1 MGTKEITVRGI
12 NSRLFSKI
20 LTNILLIKNL
30 PLHYRMCG
38 RRKQTFSPDSPYQY
52 LENLIKSHPEIRE
65 RTAIR
70 RERQITY
77 RQLQLDIEKIA
88 GFLYWKCGTRKG
100 ENIAIC
106 GRGSIE
112 GIESFFAMNKIG
124 AINARIFNGA
134 KREKI
139 RENLLLFQPRTILTD
154 SSNLSEIGQAICDS
168 PVETLIVMDK
178 AENDQIMN
186 FQGLHPDIKI
196 YQWGEVMA
204 AQPPEIGHEQVT
216 IKDPAAI
223 LYTSG
228 SNGDP
233 KPIMIS
239 NQVYVEMPRIVKTT
253 TNQKICDGEKVVG
266 VVSHEYPYAAI
277 NSTTMI
283 LLMGKTLILPDNDK
297 NGGLDFRHLLGLK
310 PHKIQAIPNFY
321 KLLEL
326 YGQDEKLNLQLDFL
340 KNIVSGG
347 EVFLEEEKIETLSF
361 MKKHGGTPLLIDG
374 FGFGELGSAT
384 ALKFGLNNYFLL
396 MNGVRVKAVDPDTY
410 KELESGREG
419 ILCITSP
426 CIADGY
432 YKNEEATRKAFL
444 MDEKGVRWFVSDTY
458 GSVHGLTKR
467 LIKLGGRVREYF
479 ITGDGKGNFVKV
491 YAGNVEGAIMG
502 AGIVRDCI
510 VVPSNEKGMPHPVAY
525 VCIKEEEE
533 NLTTEEICEAIQ
545 IACAKLENFAQPVR
559 IIVEKEIKRTPAGK
573 KDYGFYLGKD

>member
-1 MGTKEITVRGI
+1 
-12 NSRLFSKI
+12 
-20 LTNILLIKNL
+20 
-30 PLHYRMCG
+30 MCG
-38 RRKQTFSPDSPYQY
+38 RKEQTFLPGSPYQY

-65 RTAIR
+65 RTAIQC
-70 RERQITY
+70 ERQITY
-77 RQLQLDIEKIA
+77 RQMQLDIEKIA

-134 KREKI
+134 KCEKI
-139 RENLLLFQPRTILTD
+139 RENILLFQAHTILTD
-154 SSNLSEIGQAICDS
+154 SSNLDEIGQAIYDS
-168 PVETLIVMDK
+168 PVKTLVVMDK
-178 AENDQIMN
+178 DGNDQIIN
-186 FQGLHPDIKI
+186 FQSTHPDIKI
-196 YQWGEVMA
+196 YQWDEVIA
-204 AQPPEIGHEQVT
+204 DNFPKIEHEQVT
-216 IKDPAAI
+216 IKAPAAI

-239 NQVYVEMPRIVKTT
+239 NQVYIEMLRIVKTT
-253 TNQKICDGEKVVG
+253 TNQRICDGEKVVG

-283 LLMGKTLILPDNDK
+283 LLMGKTLILPDNNK
-297 NGGLDFRHLLGLK
+297 NGELDFSRLLELK

-326 YGQDEKLNLQLDFL
+326 YGQDEKLDLQLDFL

-347 EVFLEEEKIETLSF
+347 EVFLDEEKIETLSF

-374 FGFGELGSAT
+374 FGFGELGSAA
-384 ALKFGLNNYFLL
+384 ALKFGLNSYFLL
-396 MNGVRVKAVDPDTY
+396 MNGVRVKAVAPDTY
-410 KELESGREG
+410 KELEVDREG

-432 YKNEEATRKAFL
+432 YKNEEATKKAFL
-444 MDEKGVRWFVSDTY
+444 TDEKGVRWFVSDTY

-467 LIKLGGRVREYF
+467 LVKLGGRVREYF

-502 AGIVRDCI
+502 AGVVRDCI
-510 VVPSNEKGMPHPVAY
+510 VVPSNEKGIPHPIAY
-525 VCIKEEEE
+525 ICIKDEE
-533 NLTTEEICEAIQ
+533 NLTTEEICEAIR
-545 IACAKLENFAQPVR
+545 IACAKLEDFAKPVR
-559 IIVEKEIKRTPAGK
+559 IIEEKEIKRTPAGK
-573 KDYGFYLGKD
+573 KDYGYYRGKI

>member
-38 RRKQTFSPDSPYQY
+38 RKEQTFLPGSPYQY

-65 RTAIR
+65 RTAIQC
-70 RERQITY
+70 ERQITY
-77 RQLQLDIEKIA
+77 RQMQLDIEKIA

-134 KREKI
+134 KCEKI
-139 RENLLLFQPRTILTD
+139 RENILLFQAHTILTD
-154 SSNLSEIGQAICDS
+154 SSNLDEIGQAIYDS
-168 PVETLIVMDK
+168 PVKTLVVMDK
-178 AENDQIMN
+178 DGNDQIIN
-186 FQGLHPDIKI
+186 FQSTHPDIKI
-196 YQWGEVMA
+196 YQWDEVIA
-204 AQPPEIGHEQVT
+204 DNFPKIEHEQVT
-216 IKDPAAI
+216 IKAPAAI

-239 NQVYVEMPRIVKTT
+239 NQVYIEMLRIVKTT
-253 TNQKICDGEKVVG
+253 TNQRICDGEKVVG

-283 LLMGKTLILPDNDK
+283 LLMGKTLILPDNNK
-297 NGGLDFRHLLGLK
+297 NGELDFSRLLELK

-326 YGQDEKLNLQLDFL
+326 YGQDEKLDLQLDFL

-347 EVFLEEEKIETLSF
+347 EVFLDEEKIETLSF
-361 MKKHGGTPLLIDG
+361 MKKYGGTPLLIDG
-374 FGFGELGSAT
+374 FGFGELGSAA
-384 ALKFGLNNYFLL
+384 ALKFGLNSYFLL
-396 MNGVRVKAVDPDTY
+396 MNGVRVKAVAPDTY
-410 KELESGREG
+410 KELEVDREG

-432 YKNEEATRKAFL
+432 YKNEEATKKAFL
-444 MDEKGVRWFVSDTY
+444 TDEKGVRWFVSDTY

-467 LIKLGGRVREYF
+467 LVKLGGRVREYF

-502 AGIVRDCI
+502 AGVVRDCI
-510 VVPSNEKGMPHPVAY
+510 VVPSNEKGIPHPIAY
-525 VCIKEEEE
+525 ICIKDEE
-533 NLTTEEICEAIQ
+533 NLTTEEICEAIR
-545 IACAKLENFAQPVR
+545 IACAKLEDFAKPVR
-559 IIVEKEIKRTPAGK
+559 IIEEKEIKRTPAGK
-573 KDYGFYLGKD
+573 KDYGYYRGKI

>member
-38 RRKQTFSPDSPYQY
+38 RKEQTFLPGSPYQY

-65 RTAIR
+65 RTAIQC
-70 RERQITY
+70 ERQITY
-77 RQLQLDIEKIA
+77 RQMQLDIEKIA

-134 KREKI
+134 KCEKI
-139 RENLLLFQPRTILTD
+139 RENILLFQAHTILTD
-154 SSNLSEIGQAICDS
+154 SSNLDEIGQAIYDS
-168 PVETLIVMDK
+168 PVKTLVVMDK
-178 AENDQIMN
+178 DGNDQIIN
-186 FQGLHPDIKI
+186 FQSTHPDIKI
-196 YQWGEVMA
+196 YQWDEVIA
-204 AQPPEIGHEQVT
+204 DNFPKIEHEQVT
-216 IKDPAAI
+216 IKAPAAI

-239 NQVYVEMPRIVKTT
+239 NQVYIEMLRIVKTT
-253 TNQKICDGEKVVG
+253 TNQRICDGEKVVG

-283 LLMGKTLILPDNDK
+283 LLMGKTLILPDNNK
-297 NGGLDFRHLLGLK
+297 NGELDFSRLLELK

-326 YGQDEKLNLQLDFL
+326 YGQDEKLDLQLDFL

-347 EVFLEEEKIETLSF
+347 EVFLDEEKIETLSF

-374 FGFGELGSAT
+374 FGFGELGSAA
-384 ALKFGLNNYFLL
+384 ALKFGLNSYFLL
-396 MNGVRVKAVDPDTY
+396 MNGVRVKAVAPDTY
-410 KELESGREG
+410 KELEVDREG

-432 YKNEEATRKAFL
+432 YKNEEATKKAFL
-444 MDEKGVRWFVSDTY
+444 TDEKGVRWFVSDTY

-467 LIKLGGRVREYF
+467 LVKLGGRVREYF

-502 AGIVRDCI
+502 AGVVRDCI
-510 VVPSNEKGMPHPVAY
+510 VVPSNEKGIPHPIAY
-525 VCIKEEEE
+525 ICIKDEE
-533 NLTTEEICEAIQ
+533 NLTTEEICEAIR
-545 IACAKLENFAQPVR
+545 IACAKLEDFAKPVR
-559 IIVEKEIKRTPAGK
+559 IIEEKEIKRTPAGK
-573 KDYGFYLGKD
+573 KDYGYYRGKD

>member
-30 PLHYRMCG
+30 PLHYRVCG
-38 RRKQTFSPDSPYQY
+38 RRKQTFSPVSPYQY

-77 RQLQLDIEKIA
+77 RQLQFDIEKIA

-134 KREKI
+134 KCEKI
-139 RENLLLFQPRTILTD
+139 RENLLLFQSRTILTD

-168 PVETLIVMDK
+168 PVETLVVMDK
-178 AENDQIMN
+178 AENNQIVN
-186 FQGLHPDIKI
+186 FQRLHPDIKI

-204 AQPPEIGHEQVT
+204 DQPPEIGHKQVT

-283 LLMGKTLILPDNDK
+283 LLM
-297 NGGLDFRHLLGLK
+297 
-310 PHKIQAIPNFY
+310 
-321 KLLEL
+321 
-326 YGQDEKLNLQLDFL
+326 
-340 KNIVSGG
+340 VS
-347 EVFLEEEKIETLSF
+347 I
-361 MKKHGGTPLLIDG
+361 
-374 FGFGELGSAT
+374 
-384 ALKFGLNNYFLL
+384 
-396 MNGVRVKAVDPDTY
+396 
-410 KELESGREG
+410 
-419 ILCITSP
+419 
-426 CIADGY
+426 
-432 YKNEEATRKAFL
+432 
-444 MDEKGVRWFVSDTY
+444 
-458 GSVHGLTKR
+458 
-467 LIKLGGRVREYF
+467 
-479 ITGDGKGNFVKV
+479 
-491 YAGNVEGAIMG
+491 
-502 AGIVRDCI
+502 
-510 VVPSNEKGMPHPVAY
+510 
-525 VCIKEEEE
+525 
-533 NLTTEEICEAIQ
+533 
-545 IACAKLENFAQPVR
+545 
-559 IIVEKEIKRTPAGK
+559 
-573 KDYGFYLGKD
+573 